1 MHMYMYA
8 YVMHIVDYFASYWDP
23 DALTRYN
30 KFKREQILEQNRK
43 RHFKRKLEKL
53 NITSYEYK
61 TIQEYI
67 KNEIQCSNSEVDE
80 ILESSVN
87 SGVDLSIPSRWVLLP
102 AFSRSSKIH
111 MEELKSKYRP
121 TSTIYHHSPSNYN
134 WSASDDLVYQ
144 IDE

>member
-1 MHMYMYA
+1 MYMYA
-8 YVMHIVDYFASYWDP
+8 YVMHIVDYVTSYWDP

-43 RHFKRKLEKL
+43 NHFKRKLEKL
-53 NITSYEYK
+53 NLTSYEYK
-61 TIQEYI
+61 SVKEYI
-67 KNEIQCSNSEVDE
+67 QNEIQCSNTEVDE

-87 SGVDLSIPSRWVLLP
+87 SGVDLTIPSRWVLLQ

-111 MEELKSKYRP
+111 MEDLKSKYRP

>member
-8 YVMHIVDYFASYWDP
+8 YMMHIVDYFTSYWDQ

-30 KFKREQILEQNRK
+30 KFKREQILAQNRK
-43 RHFKRKLEKL
+43 AHYKRKLKRL
-53 NITSYEYK
+53 HLTSYEYK
-61 TIQEYI
+61 SVKEYV
-67 KNEIQCSNSEVDE
+67 KNEINCSSDEVDE

-87 SGVDLSIPSRWVLLP
+87 SGIDLTILSRWVLLP

-134 WSASDDLVYQ
+134 WSASDDLVHQ